1 MSSPERASSRSPP
14 VNNYF
19 RDRPSELSRDTVGRS
34 PFTGCR
40 LPIESI
46 SRAVRRNFRFPLGP
60 RMVEELLA
68 TRGIAVSH
76 ETVRF

>member
-1 MSSPERASSRSPP
+1 
-14 VNNYF
+14 
-19 RDRPSELSRDTVGRS
+19 
-34 PFTGCR
+34 